1 MTSSPSASSP
11 TAPAVAIA
19 DATQASAGDLII
31 CTRNDHSVE
40 AGESGRILANGD
52 LLRVEAIT
60 RASLLVR
67 RALDAHPGT
76 IVPSESRC
84 VRGYAPRGRGR

>member
-76 IVPSESRC
+76 IVP
-84 VRGYAPRGRGR
+84 